1 MMETLKHNDSGQ
13 MPDDAGIVDLYWQR
27 DENAIRLTELKYKN
41 YLLTVAY
48 HIVHDSLD
56 CEECLNDTYLGAW
69 NAMPQARP
77 DCLRAFLTTIM
88 RRTAVNR
95 YHSKQKKGNVP
106 SEMTV
111 ALAEVEDILTENQPL
126 GNEFD
131 AHHFGALV
139 SEYLRALPERDR
151 YIFMSRYY
159 AVNTVDRIAGELF
172 LSRSTVNKTLARI
185 RAGLKEKLEK
195 EGYAI

>member
-1 MMETLKHNDSGQ
+1 ME
-13 MPDDAGIVDLYWQR
+13 DAQIIALYWSR
-27 DENAIRLTELKYKN
+27 DGEAIRQTDEKYG
-41 YLLTVAY
+41 AY
-48 HIVHDSLD
+48 CFTIAQRIVQSHEDS
-56 CEECLNDTYLGAW
+56 EECVNDTWLRAW

-131 AHHFGALV
+131 AHHFGVLV